1 MSKRRRKLKIGRI
14 VTLLL
19 IISLLVG
26 ICVYGAS
33 RVTKKSPSVKKVKA
47 ISSIKK
53 YDYTLKENA
62 TAYYKKLYKELE
74 KVLDEKEISYDKY
87 LELISKMFVADFFNL
102 DNKVSKND
110 VGGVEFVYKDYQ
122 LDFKR
127 YAMDSI
133 YKSVENNVYGARK
146 QELPIVSEVEV
157 QKVKDD
163 KYKLGETTFDEAY
176 VVNFTVKYKKDL
188 EYQDS
193 GSLTVIKN
201 DKKLE
206 IVSMSKEKSS
216 N

>member
-1 MSKRRRKLKIGRI
+1 MARRRRKIRLGRI
-14 VTLLL
+14 LILLFV
-19 IISLLVG
+19 ISLLVG
-26 ICVYGAS
+26 LCVYGAGK
-33 RVTKKSPSVKKVKA
+33 VTKKSTSVKKVKA
-47 ISSIKK
+47 ISTIKE

-62 TAYYKKLYKELE
+62 TAYYKGLYKELD
-74 KVLDEKEISYDKY
+74 KVLSKDEVDYDKY

-122 LDFKR
+122 LDFKK

-133 YKSVENNVYGARK
+133 YKTVENNVYGARR
-146 QELPIVSEVEV
+146 QDLPVVSSVEV

-163 KYKLGETTFDEAY
+163 SYKLGDNVFDTAY
-176 VVNFTVKYKKDL
+176 VVNFDVTYSKDL
-188 EYQDS
+188 GYQDS
-193 GSLTVIKN
+193 GSLIVVKN

-206 IVSMSKEKSS
+206 IVSMNKEKSS